1 MKVKHGMHRVYR
13 MYKKKAERKSECKV
27 ESKVTPRDRIKGM
40 SYRRRAKRGHQLSIL
55 YGIAYI
61 GLMLNKGGEE

>member
-13 MYKKKAERKSECKV
+13 MYKKMAERKYEFKV

-40 SYRRRAKRGHQLSIL
+40 SYRRRAKRGHTR
-55 YGIAYI
+55 
-61 GLMLNKGGEE
+61 